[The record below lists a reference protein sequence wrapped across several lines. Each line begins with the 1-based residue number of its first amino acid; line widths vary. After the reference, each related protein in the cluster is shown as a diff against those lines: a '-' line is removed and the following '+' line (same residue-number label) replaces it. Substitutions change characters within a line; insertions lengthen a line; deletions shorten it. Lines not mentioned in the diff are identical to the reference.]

1 MPGGGG
7 VFEPH
12 VYMCLLITHTVELRR
27 TQKKCVERCACV
39 TTAYTR
45 LTLLPF
51 TYVCVCVKR
60 DVCLAKADV
69 ETGELVCNVPTIA
82 AMNSIAW
89 HPSCHVLA
97 CAGDEKDRQSGRDT
111 GNVHLVSI
119 SNIPE

>member
-1 MPGGGG
+1 MNLK
-7 VFEPH
+7 F
-12 VYMCLLITHTVELRR
+12 MCVCWSHTGELRR
-27 TQKKCVERCACV
+27 TQQKYVERCACV
-39 TTAYTR
+39 TIVYTR

-51 TYVCVCVKR
+51 TYVCVCVCVKR

-69 ETGELVCNVPTIA
+69 ETGELVCKVPTIA

-119 SNIPE
+119 SNVPE